1 MKGKLNIL
9 TKAAILLAIAMV
21 FQLVKLG
28 QFFTGAGINTVLII
42 AASVCGPLWAAAIG
56 TLTPFLALAL
66 GVQPPAM
73 LPVLPFIVAGNI
85 VYAVLYW
92 LIQNKNRY
100 LGVAAASL
108 AKFALL
114 YAVVNFLITVKPPIK
129 VALSLPQLVTAVAGG
144 AIALIVLKALE
155 KGNS

>member
-9 TKAAILLAIAMV
+9 TKAAILLAIAIV
-21 FQLVKLG
+21 FQMVKLG
-28 QFFTGAGINTVLII
+28 QFFTGTGINAVLII

-56 TLTPFLALAL
+56 TFTPVLALVL
-66 GVQPPAM
+66 GVHPPAL
-73 LPVLPFIVAGNI
+73 LPVVPFIVAGNI

-92 LIQNKNRY
+92 LIQKKNRY
-100 LGVAAASL
+100 LGVAGAAL

-114 YAVVNFLITVKPPIK
+114 YSVVNFLIAVKPPIK

-144 AIALIVLKALE
+144 VLALIVLKALE
-155 KGNS
+155 KVNN